1 MKNQNRLTVTT
12 IGTCRL
18 TKPLNRVR
26 KQFPYVLENAK
37 VYGFVH
43 CTKEIIQQLGFLAGE
58 LDFPAELDPF
68 IRNEE
73 CQLDRSLERPQSQ
86 VYLVEVSSLKEVR
99 FRGYYLQI
107 NRARGYFADRPQ
119 LATIMFK
126 YGKERLLEQ
135 RAQALAAEPAFHAC
149 TEFEKQVLLETV
161 ITMQDYDDIVADL
174 RQILTMFPQ
183 LPVFVTHC
191 DVLVKGQP
199 IAQRQQLIAF
209 LRTASQELGF
219 ELFEPTQ
226 LVEQHGQAVAMA
238 NDGQDTAHYSTE
250 FEPIIGAELY
260 HRFIEPKLAEIEPE
274 APRARAPESA
284 VA

>member
-1 MKNQNRLTVTT
+1 MNNPNRLTVTT

-26 KQFPYVLENAK
+26 KQFPYVLQNDK

-43 CTKEIIQQLGFLAGE
+43 CTKEIIQQLRFLAGE

-73 CQLDRSLERPQSQ
+73 CELNRALERPQSQ

-107 NRARGYFADRPQ
+107 NRAKGYFADRPQ

-126 YGKERLLEQ
+126 HGKERLLAQ
-135 RAQALAAEPAFHAC
+135 RAKALEAEPAFHAC

-161 ITMQDYDDIVADL
+161 ITLQEYDEVLADL

-183 LPVFVTHC
+183 PPVFVTHC

-199 IAQRQQLIAF
+199 IAQRQQLIAY
-209 LRTASQELGF
+209 LRAASKELRF
-219 ELFEPTQ
+219 ELFEPTP
-226 LVEQHGQAVAMA
+226 LVERHGQAVAMA
-238 NDGQDTAHYSTE
+238 NEGQDTAHYSAE
-250 FEPIIGAELY
+250 FEPVIGAELY
-260 HRFIEPKLAEIEPE
+260 HRFIEPKLAEAE
-274 APRARAPESA
+274 ARAPESA